1 MGSQICREASCAE
14 AGVDHRRLSEIASW
28 IVAMTRRPRWVALWP
43 AVLFAMVRLLG
54 TALLW
59 EMANLNQRPFDLAA
73 WDGEWYLRIAR
84 YGYHDASIGMFDANG
99 QAAANGA
106 MAFFPGY
113 PLLVRAAAVLTGQDH
128 LTAALLVSTVA
139 GVVGAYGVARLARLC
154 GAEWRGE
161 LIAVVLVAAAPMSVV
176 YTMAYP
182 AALLVA
188 LAAWG
193 LVAILENR
201 WWIAG
206 PCACAAGYAT
216 PMGAPL
222 VLVTI
227 AAAGVALWRRQA
239 PSSAVLAAIMS
250 PVGLVGYLAW
260 VGVTTR
266 QPGGFFAITHA
277 GWGNRIDFGQAT
289 LHWVVDTLGA
299 ETAGFM
305 VITALLIIVSIGL
318 LVSTRRPLAWQVWAY
333 ALFSL
338 ALAFGSGGLTQ
349 DRVRLLLGA
358 FPLLL
363 PAAASL
369 GRARAAHAVP
379 VVVTFALF
387 GVWFGAYSLTVWTY
401 AI

>member
-1 MGSQICREASCAE
+1 M
-14 AGVDHRRLSEIASW
+14 
-28 IVAMTRRPRWVALWP
+28 VALWP
-43 AVLFAMVRLLG
+43 AVLFVTVRLLG

-59 EMANLNQRPFDLAA
+59 EMATLNQRPFDLAA

-84 YGYHDASIGMFDANG
+84 YGYHDASLGMFDANG
-99 QAAANGA
+99 QAAPNGA

-113 PLLVRAAAVLTGQDH
+113 PLLVRVVAVLTGQDH
-128 LTAALLVSTVA
+128 LTAALVVSTVA

-154 GAEWRGE
+154 GAERRGE

-182 AALLVA
+182 TALLVG

-206 PCACAAGYAT
+206 SCACAAGYAS

-227 AAAGVALWRRQA
+227 AAAGAAWWRRQA
-239 PSSAVLAAIMS
+239 RASAVFAAIIS
-250 PVGLVGYLAW
+250 PAGLVGYLAW
-260 VGVTTR
+260 VGATTR
-266 QPGGFFAITHA
+266 QPGGFLAITHA

-289 LHWVVDTLGA
+289 LHWIVDTLGA

-318 LVSTRRPLAWQVWAY
+318 LVSTIRRLALQVWVY

-349 DRVRLLLGA
+349 DRVRLLLSA

-369 GRARAAHAVP
+369 GRARPEHAVP
-379 VVVTFALF
+379 VVVTLALF
-387 GVWFGAYSLTVWTY
+387 GIWFGAYSLTVWMY